1 MYKVGDTVKVK
12 TGLKGGCNYG
22 YRNKDGAARLLDF
35 DPDMECYC
43 GNIFMVKV
51 IDEEGRYILDLGQ
64 FKDKW
69 RFTDS
74 MLEPVNNIKAELQTG
89 MVVEFKNKSRA
100 VVFGDEAFGYD
111 DHTYANLSRYMNDLH
126 YVEGAEDEIDIEKIF
141 RIDMDCGNLN
151 NLLEDQNLTLLW
163 ERKCEEKEMTLD
175 EIEKLVGCKVKII
188 NNNVD

>member
-22 YRNKDGAARLLDF
+22 YRNKDGAARF
-35 DPDMECYC
+35 VRFNPDMEFYC
-43 GNIFMVKV
+43 GKIFMVKEIV
-51 IDEEGRYILDLGQ
+51 EEGCYRLDLGKLEDEWI
-64 FKDKW
+64 FA
-69 RFTDS
+69 DS
-74 MLEPVNNIKAELQTG
+74 MLEPVENIKVELRTG
-89 MVVEFKNKSRA
+89 MVVEFKNKERA
-100 VVFGDEAFGYD
+100 VVLGSEAFGYD